1 MIRYRLLFLFFPM
14 LIPGISRA
22 HQSPTTNILL
32 DVNTNRIG
40 MELQIPIPELALAFD
55 GNILKNPA
63 SIVDDYG
70 EALKK
75 YINDH
80 IYAYVNIDKPWR
92 IDIAGMYMDK
102 GTQVLSG
109 PPFWELRVLL
119 NIVPNKNED
128 TRKFM
133 LHYDVVMHQVINHIA
148 FVSVRNDWEN
158 GIVTDTTVQVGVI
171 RRDMRTMTILPFE
184 VNLEKGSK
192 WKGFVSM
199 FWLGIEHIKTG
210 TDHLLF
216 IITLLLPACL
226 LVRNKKWA
234 LYGGLKYSVFRL
246 LKIITAFTI
255 GHSITL
261 LIGILGFVK
270 VPPQFIEITIAVSI
284 LVSAIHAITP
294 LFYGKEIFIAL
305 GFGFIHGL
313 AFSQTLQNLHLESIE
328 LALSVLGFNLGIEA
342 MQLAV
347 IAMTIPWFIIMSR
360 TPYFRIVKNIFASL
374 VSLAAMGWI
383 GQRVTGTGNVVS
395 EATDK
400 LLLFSPWLILGLCLL
415 SLACFIISTAQSPF
429 GSVPPL
435 PATDKDKCRHMLHLV
450 EGYPYGPIPAEGPK
464 MQTPADPS
472 D

>member
-1 MIRYRLLFLFFPM
+1 MSKPAKTSSRHGKWRLLFLFFPM
-14 LIPGISRA
+14 LIPGISQA
-22 HQSPTTNILL
+22 HQAPNTNILL
-32 DVNTNRIG
+32 DVNTNRVG

-55 GNILKNPA
+55 ANILKNPA
-63 SIVDDYG
+63 TIVEDYG
-70 EALKK
+70 DALKN

-80 IYAYVNIDKPWR
+80 IYAYVNINKPWR

-133 LHYDVVMHQVINHIA
+133 LHYDVVMHQVINHFA
-148 FVSVRNDWEN
+148 LVSVRNDWEN
-158 GIVTDTTVQVGVI
+158 GIITDTAVEVGVI
-171 RRDMRTMTILPFE
+171 RRDMRTMTIMPFE
-184 VNLEKGSK
+184 VSLEKGSR

-199 FWLGIEHIKTG
+199 FGLGMEHIKTG

-226 LVRNKKWA
+226 LVSNKKWTV
-234 LYGGLKYSVFRL
+234 YGGLKYSVFRL

-261 LIGILGFVK
+261 LIGILGWVK
-270 VPPQFIEITIAVSI
+270 IPAQLIEITIAVSI
-284 LVSAIHAITP
+284 LVSAIHAMTP

-305 GFGFIHGL
+305 GFGLIHGL
-313 AFSQTLQNLHLESIE
+313 AFSQTLQNLHLESID

-347 IAMTIPWFIIMSR
+347 IAITIPWFIIMSQ
-360 TPYFRIVKNIFASL
+360 TPWFGIIKNIFAGL
-374 VSLAAMGWI
+374 VSLAALGWI
-383 GQRVTGTGNVVS
+383 GQRVTGRSNVAS
-395 EATDK
+395 EVTDK
-400 LLLFSPWLILGLCLL
+400 LLLFSPWLILWLCLM
-415 SLACFIISTAQSPF
+415 SLALFVLAKYIPK
-429 GSVPPL
+429 
-435 PATDKDKCRHMLHLV
+435 PAKKLAV
-450 EGYPYGPIPAEGPK
+450 VKKIG
-464 MQTPADPS
+464 
-472 D
+472 

>member
-1 MIRYRLLFLFFPM
+1 MRLLLFSILLSCVLLTPA
-14 LIPGISRA
+14 ITRA
-22 HQSPTTNILL
+22 HQSPNTNILL

-55 GNILKNPA
+55 RNILKKPA
-63 SIVDDYG
+63 TIVEDYG
-70 EALKK
+70 DQLKDYIEA
-75 YINDH
+75 H
-80 IYAYVNIDKPWR
+80 IYAYVNINKPWR

-119 NIVPNKNED
+119 NLVPNKNED
-128 TRKFM
+128 TRKFT
-133 LHYDVVMHQVINHIA
+133 LDYDVVMHQVINHTA

-158 GIVTDTTVQVGVI
+158 GIITDTAVEVGII
-171 RRDMRTMTILPFE
+171 RRDMQTMTILPFE

-199 FWLGIEHIKTG
+199 FWLGVEHIKSG

-234 LYGGLKYSVFRL
+234 VYGGLKYSVFRL

-270 VPPQFIEITIAVSI
+270 IPAQLIEITIAVSI
-284 LVSAIHAITP
+284 LVSAIHAMTP

-313 AFSQTLQNLHLESIE
+313 AFSQTLQNLHLESMN

-347 IAMTIPWFIIMSR
+347 IAMTIPWFIIMSQ
-360 TPYFRIVKNIFASL
+360 TPYFRIVKNIFAGL
-374 VSLAAMGWI
+374 VSVAAMGWI
-383 GQRVTGTGNVVS
+383 GQRVTAHSNVVS

-400 LLLFSPWLILGLCLL
+400 LLLFSPWLILWLCLM
-415 SLACFIISTAQSPF
+415 SLALF
-429 GSVPPL
+429 GL
-435 PATDKDKCRHMLHLV
+435 AKYT
-450 EGYPYGPIPAEGPK
+450 PK
-464 MQTPADPS
+464 PVKKLAVVKKMGS
-472 D
+472 

>member
-1 MIRYRLLFLFFPM
+1 MNKPAKPSSRHGKWRLLFLFFPM
-14 LIPGISRA
+14 LLPGICLA
-22 HQSPTTNILL
+22 HQSPNTNILL
-32 DVNTNRIG
+32 DVNRNRIG

-63 SIVDDYG
+63 TIVEDYG
-70 EALKK
+70 DSLRD
-75 YINDH
+75 YIKDH
-80 IYAYVNIDKPWR
+80 MSAYVNIDKPWR

-102 GTQVLSG
+102 GAQVLSG

-119 NIVPNKNED
+119 NVVPNKNED

-133 LHYDVVMHQVINHIA
+133 LDYDVVMHEVINHIA

-158 GIVTDTTVQVGVI
+158 GIVTDTAVEVGVI

-184 VNLEKGSK
+184 VNLEKGSR
-192 WKGFVSM
+192 WKGFASM
-199 FWLGIEHIKTG
+199 FWLGVEHIKTG

-226 LVRNKKWA
+226 LVSNKKWTV
-234 LYGGLKYSVFRL
+234 YGGLKYSVFRL

-261 LIGILGFVK
+261 LIGILGWVK
-270 VPPQFIEITIAVSI
+270 IPTQLIEVTIAVSI
-284 LVSAIHAITP
+284 LVSAIHAMTP

-313 AFSQTLQNLHLESIE
+313 AFSQTLQNLHLESME

-347 IAMTIPWFIIMSR
+347 IAMTIPWFIIMAQ
-360 TPYFRIVKNIFASL
+360 TPYFRIVKNIFAGL
-374 VSLAAMGWI
+374 VSMAAIGWI
-383 GQRVTGTGNVVS
+383 GQRVTGRSNVVS

-400 LLLFSPWLILGLCLL
+400 LLLFSPWLILWLCLL
-415 SLACFIISTAQSPF
+415 SLALFVLAKYIPKP
-429 GSVPPL
+429 V
-435 PATDKDKCRHMLHLV
+435 DKLAVVKRDR
-450 EGYPYGPIPAEGPK
+450 
-464 MQTPADPS
+464 
-472 D
+472 

>member
-1 MIRYRLLFLFFPM
+1 
-14 LIPGISRA
+14 
-22 HQSPTTNILL
+22 
-32 DVNTNRIG
+32 